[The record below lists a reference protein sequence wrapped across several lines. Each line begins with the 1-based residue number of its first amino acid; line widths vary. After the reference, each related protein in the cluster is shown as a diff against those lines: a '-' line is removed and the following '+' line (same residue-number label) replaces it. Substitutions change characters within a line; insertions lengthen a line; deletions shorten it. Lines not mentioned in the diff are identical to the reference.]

1 LSQKLIDYRC
11 TIKELPEDERP
22 REKLIKYGAEKL
34 SDAELLALIIRMGT
48 KERTAVEVSQDIL
61 NFFGGLQVLQGISV
75 EELELVKGVGI
86 AKAAQ
91 IKAITELSKRI
102 FRAEKNKKVIKNP
115 ADAAELLMPDLRFLK
130 HEIFGLILLD
140 IKNQIISTPVISK
153 GGLNS
158 SIVHPREV
166 FKEAIRRSS
175 AAIILYHNHP
185 SGIPDPSKDDIEITK
200 RLIDSGELLGIN
212 VLDHIIIGDNNFVSM
227 KEKGII

>member
-1 LSQKLIDYRC
+1 MSQKLIDYRC

-115 ADAAELLMPDLRFLK
+115 ADAAELLC
-130 HEIFGLILLD
+130 
-140 IKNQIISTPVISK
+140 QI
-153 GGLNS
+153 
-158 SIVHPREV
+158 
-166 FKEAIRRSS
+166 
-175 AAIILYHNHP
+175 
-185 SGIPDPSKDDIEITK
+185 
-200 RLIDSGELLGIN
+200 
-212 VLDHIIIGDNNFVSM
+212 
-227 KEKGII
+227 